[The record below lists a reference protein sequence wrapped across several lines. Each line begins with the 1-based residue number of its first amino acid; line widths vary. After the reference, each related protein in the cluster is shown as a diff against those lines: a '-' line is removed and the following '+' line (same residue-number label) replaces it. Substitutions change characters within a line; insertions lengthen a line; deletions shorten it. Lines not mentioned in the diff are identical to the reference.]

1 MAGGIIKCY
10 GLLWKAE
17 DVFWGSGG
25 QPGKLLGV
33 WTRARTKE
41 VDFHQQIGIYVLY
54 RGHQMVYVGQTG
66 SGNLRL
72 FYRLRSHH
80 KFDYLAG
87 RWDRFS
93 WFGLLRVLRSGK
105 LSMEKIKTTTIIK
118 DALNHIEAVLIAAA
132 EPTLNKQGGRF
143 GRDARRYLQKRDPR
157 LGRTESEMLDELLK
171 QNETL
176 HKEHERLQ
184 RSFEQKH
191 RKLRRFLE
199 RKLRQ
204 RKTPRR

>member
-10 GLLWKAE
+10 GLLWQAE

-25 QPGKLLGV
+25 RPGKLLGV
-33 WTRARTKE
+33 STRALTKE

-54 RGHQMVYVGQTG
+54 SGHQMVYVGQTG
-66 SGNLRL
+66 SGSLKL
-72 FYRLRSHH
+72 FYRLRGHRR
-80 KFDYLAG
+80 DALAG

-93 WFGLLRVLRSGK
+93 WFGLRGVLRSGR
-105 LSMEKIKTTTIIK
+105 LSVEKMRAGATL
-118 DALNHIEAVLIAAA
+118 DVALNHIEAVLIAAA

-143 GRDARRYLQKRDPR
+143 GRDRRYLQKRDPR
-157 LGRTESEMLDELLK
+157 LGLTESEMLDELLK
-171 QNETL
+171 QNNTL
-176 HKEHERLQ
+176 FKEHERLQ
-184 RSFEQKH
+184 RSLEQKD

-204 RKTPRR
+204 RKTPPR